1 MTRIINHPI
10 LGKLEDRKAIAFTF
24 DGKTYEAYEN
34 ETIAAALLA
43 NGIRKLRVHEDCGTP
58 RGFYCNIGHCME
70 CRVTVNNQA
79 NVRACLT
86 IVENGMAVESGKHL
100 PNIVRKMVEE
110 Q

>member
-1 MTRIINHPI
+1 MTRIIDHPI
-10 LGKLEDRKAIAFTF
+10 LGKLKDRKAITFTF
-24 DGKTYEAYEN
+24 DDKIYEAYEN

-43 NGIRKLRVHEDCGTP
+43 NEIRTLRVHEDCNTP

-70 CRVTVNNQA
+70 CRVTVNNQT

-86 IVENGMAVESGKHL
+86 LVENNMVVNSGKPL

>member
-10 LGKLEDRKAIAFTF
+10 LGKLEDRKIVPFIF
-24 DGKTYEAYEN
+24 DGKQYEAFEN

-43 NGIRKLRVHEDCGTP
+43 NGIRKLRVHEDNGTP

-86 IVENGMAVESGKHL
+86 VVEKDMVVESGKHL
-100 PNIVRKMVEE
+100 PNIVRKMVE
-110 Q
+110 QQ

>member
-10 LGKLEDRKAIAFTF
+10 LGKLEDREIVPFTF
-24 DGKTYEAYEN
+24 DEKAYEAFEN

-43 NGIRKLRVHEDCGTP
+43 NGIRTLRVHEDCGTP

-70 CRVTVNNQA
+70 CRVTVNNHA
-79 NVRACLT
+79 NIRACLT
-86 IVENGMAVESGKHL
+86 VVEKDMVVESGKHL